1 MPIKSRLACRTL
13 IESGCAGSRQ
23 TGRGRQRPRETETEG
38 EGAGERETE
47 TAVGFACF
55 WDRIRATLSL
65 CATSHLHVARSRN
78 GQPAAGY
85 VCGNVDVDDVDG
97 TVCVCVDVVIMRP
110 PTAWML

>member
-1 MPIKSRLACRTL
+1 MGA
-13 IESGCAGSRQ
+13 
-23 TGRGRQRPRETETEG
+23 RG
-38 EGAGERETE
+38 

-65 CATSHLHVARSRN
+65 CATSHSHVARSRN

-85 VCGNVDVDDVDG
+85 VYVAMAMSCVF
-97 TVCVCVDVVIMRP
+97 VCVRVDVVIMRP